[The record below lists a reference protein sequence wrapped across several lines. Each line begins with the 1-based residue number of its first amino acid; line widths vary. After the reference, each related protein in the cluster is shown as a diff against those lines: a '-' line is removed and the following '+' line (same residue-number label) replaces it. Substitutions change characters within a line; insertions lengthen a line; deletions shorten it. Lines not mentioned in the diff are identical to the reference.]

1 MAPGRGGEVKGT
13 GTADRV
19 LKGYKNSRR
28 LGNRISRKEVKVL
41 DVEFIDLYLFVAY
54 VKPFF
59 FQERLRFEIKG
70 PELKR
75 QKSSSGGG
83 GGAKSKQQQLL
94 LGVVKTK
101 RKSSESGQAS
111 TQDCR

>member
-1 MAPGRGGEVKGT
+1 MRILIYGSRKGREVKGT

-59 FQERLRFEIKG
+59 F
-70 PELKR
+70 
-75 QKSSSGGG
+75 SGTP
-83 GGAKSKQQQLL
+83 SL
-94 LGVVKTK
+94 
-101 RKSSESGQAS
+101 
-111 TQDCR
+111 